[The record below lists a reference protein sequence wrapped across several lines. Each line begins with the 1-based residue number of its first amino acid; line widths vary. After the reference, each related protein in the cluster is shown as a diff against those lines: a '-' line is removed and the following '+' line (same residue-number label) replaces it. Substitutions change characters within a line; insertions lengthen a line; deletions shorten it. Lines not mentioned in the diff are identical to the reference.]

1 MHIHTDAAGW
11 SRLLSGRLEG
21 ELAEADVR
29 GLSID
34 PALFGSVHALF
45 GAEMMLRVA
54 DINRAD
60 VARYLHHLA
69 DALGHDDKMI
79 PLMVTLDQAVR

>member
-1 MHIHTDAAGW
+1 MHMHDDAAGW
-11 SRLLSGRLEG
+11 SRLLTDRLDG
-21 ELAEADVR
+21 ELAAAAAR
-29 GLSID
+29 NLPID